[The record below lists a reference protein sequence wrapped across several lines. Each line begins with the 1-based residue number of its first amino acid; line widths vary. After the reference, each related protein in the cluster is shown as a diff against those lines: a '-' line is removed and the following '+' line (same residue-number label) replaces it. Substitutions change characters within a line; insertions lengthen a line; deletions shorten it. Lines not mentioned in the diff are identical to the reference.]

1 MTIRASRGQPRT
13 APVPSSDGP
22 PGSLQEA
29 APLASSADPLPV
41 FLYPPVQRNVQK
53 RAVRKMSVPSVGGW
67 GPGGHSYSWEPVSS
81 GSLLSRVCCL
91 NLYSLGTPEAVIWFS
106 LFLDRSV
113 MGRQTCLECSFEIP
127 DFPNHFPTYVHCSLC
142 RYSTCCSRA
151 YANHM
156 IKWVRIKPMFFSGI
170 SDSSELISFPSLL
183 LVIPPSTF
191 RAVCAPLLAES
202 EARPGFIWLSLVC
215 NRFVQPCYSECGPRA
230 RVLLRNMAS
239 DPGHHPST
247 LNHNMPFN
255 RFPPTSRIYLHI
267 NRKY

>member
-1 MTIRASRGQPRT
+1 MTIRASRGQPRA

-53 RAVRKMSVPSVGGW
+53 RAVRKMSVPSLGGW
-67 GPGGHSYSWEPVSS
+67 GLDGHSYSWEPVSS

-91 NLYSLGTPEAVIWFS
+91 NLYGLGTPEAVIRFS
-106 LFLDRSV
+106 LFLNRSV

-156 IKWVRIKPMFFSGI
+156 IKWVRIKPVFLSGI
-170 SDSSELISFPSLL
+170 SDSSELISFPPLL
-183 LVIPPSTF
+183 LVVPPSTF
-191 RAVCAPLLAES
+191 GAVCAPLLVES

-215 NRFVQPCYSECGPRA
+215 SLVLYNRATQNVVWGPGCSLEIRPLTWSPPLYLQPDYA
-230 RVLLRNMAS
+230 
-239 DPGHHPST
+239 
-247 LNHNMPFN
+247 F
-255 RFPPTSRIYLHI
+255 
-267 NRKY
+267 